1 MRDDPFAT
9 LSGLDQKLFAPQSP
23 APAGAKDEIE
33 TTGKPKVSTTE
44 ERPPER
50 SDGQTPQATSRR
62 SKQVTSGR
70 PLVLRKERPIVRH
83 PYDFF
88 RDQVL
93 WLNRMKVEIEERYG
107 LQVTANAMVQL
118 ALDLL
123 ILDYRATGLH
133 SHLMTHLVFGRPPG
147 GDVEQGTEGTPN
159 VGTSAGPSGGS

>member
-9 LSGLDQKLFAPQSP
+9 LSGLDQKLFARRSP
-23 APAGAKDEIE
+23 APAGAQDEAKTIDKE
-33 TTGKPKVSTTE
+33 TTTA

-50 SDGQTPQATSRR
+50 SDGQTAQPTSRR

-70 PLVLRKERPIVRH
+70 PLVLRKERPIVRR

-93 WLNRMKVEIEERYG
+93 WLNRTKVEIEERYG

-123 ILDYRATGLH
+123 IMDYRASGLR
-133 SHLMTHLVFGRPPG
+133 SHLMTHLVIGRAPG
-147 GDVEQGTEGTPN
+147 GDVERRPEGGPD
-159 VGTSAGPSGGS
+159 VPTSGIPSGGS

>member
-1 MRDDPFAT
+1 MKDDPFAA

-23 APAGAKDEIE
+23 APAVAQD
-33 TTGKPKVSTTE
+33 KPKTTSEPHVATTE
-44 ERPPER
+44 ERPDERTPE
-50 SDGQTPQATSRR
+50 ATSQRIKGR
-62 SKQVTSGR
+62 TSGR

-83 PYDFF
+83 PYDFY

-93 WLNRMKVEIEERYG
+93 WLNRTKVEIEERYG

-133 SHLMTHLVFGRPPG
+133 SHLMTHLVFGRPPR
-147 GDVEQGTEGTPN
+147 GDAEQGTEGAPN
-159 VGTSAGPSGGS
+159 VGTSEGPSGGS